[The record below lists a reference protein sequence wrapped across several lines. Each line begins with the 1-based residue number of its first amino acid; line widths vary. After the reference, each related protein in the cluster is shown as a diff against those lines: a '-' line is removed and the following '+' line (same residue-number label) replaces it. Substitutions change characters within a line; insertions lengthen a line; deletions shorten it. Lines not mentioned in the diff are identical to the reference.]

1 MVPFISIP
9 APGPVPDSEDRL
21 DQCLMDGWML
31 KGTLPEVRVQVAE
44 RTRRGRLAR
53 DASGANM

>member
-1 MVPFISIP
+1 M
-9 APGPVPDSEDRL
+9 PDSEDRL
-21 DQCLMDGWML
+21 DRCLMDGWML

-53 DASGANM
+53 DASEANM